1 MVNNN
6 IHIVIIEP
14 STIIYEGLC
23 SILGYSDDHFSISR
37 LEKMDDIPNYTIRK
51 TADVILIN
59 PAQVEN
65 NLKTYNTIRN
75 GLSQTKWI
83 GIIYAYFDQHLLS
96 VFDEL
101 ISVFDTPESIISL
114 VHRTTDQSDDS
125 ELSTQEKLTDRE
137 VEVLKLLTAGNSNKE
152 IADQLNISTHTVIS
166 HRKNLSQKTGIK
178 SVSGLTIYAVVK
190 NIITLDNF
198 KE

>member
-1 MVNNN
+1 MVNNT

-23 SILGYSDDHFSISR
+23 NILGYSEDHFNLSR
-37 LEKMDDIPNYTIRK
+37 LDKMDDVPTYAIRK
-51 TADVILIN
+51 TVDIILIN
-59 PAQVEN
+59 PALVQN
-65 NLKTYNTIRN
+65 NLKIINTLRGIMPA
-75 GLSQTKWI
+75 TKWI
-83 GIIYAYFDQHLLS
+83 GIVYSFYEPQLLS
-96 VFDEL
+96 VFDDI
-101 ISVFDTPESIISL
+101 ISLYDAPESITSMIQ
-114 VHRTTDQSDDS
+114 RTAVQQEDS
-125 ELSTQEKLTDRE
+125 ELGHQERLTERE
-137 VEVLKLLTAGNSNKE
+137 IEVLKLLTAGNSNKE

>member
-37 LEKMDDIPNYTIRK
+37 LDKMDDLPNYTIRK

-75 GLSQTKWI
+75 GLFQTKWI

-96 VFDEL
+96 VFDET
-101 ISVFDTPESIISL
+101 ISIFDTPESIISL
-114 VHRTTDQSDDS
+114 VHRTADQSEDNEQS
-125 ELSTQEKLTDRE
+125 AQEKLTERE
-137 VEVLKLLTAGNSNKE
+137 IEVLKLLTTGNSNKE

-166 HRKNLSQKTGIK
+166 HRKNLSHKTGIK
-178 SVSGLTIYAVVK
+178 SVSGLTIYAVVN
-190 NIITLDNF
+190 NIIALDNF

>member
-1 MVNNN
+1 MVNST

-14 STIIYEGLC
+14 STIIYEGLAT
-23 SILGYSDDHFSISR
+23 ILGYSDDHFSVNR
-37 LEKMDDIPNYTIRK
+37 LDKMDDLPNYTIRK
-51 TADVILIN
+51 TVDVILIN
-59 PAQVEN
+59 PALVQN
-65 NLKTYNTIRN
+65 NLKIYNSIR
-75 GLSQTKWI
+75 GSLVQTKWI
-83 GIIYAYFDQHLLS
+83 GIVYSYFDHYLLS
-96 VFDEL
+96 AFDEI
-101 ISVFDTPESIISL
+101 ISVFDTTESIISQ
-114 VHRTTDQSDDS
+114 VQRAAGEIEENERSH
-125 ELSTQEKLTDRE
+125 QEKLTDRE
-137 VEVLKLLTAGNSNKE
+137 IEVLKLLTAGNSNKE